1 MSSISFTK
9 VTKSNP
15 EEVCGI
21 CLQPSGTDF
30 VVHDGGKDNTKIH
43 PFDVKCLKTWFAEH
57 SDNPTCP
64 TCRAKVNTQSLFSW
78 KEKLVTELKNTSFIG
93 VTIGAGVAAFATV
106 GVAVLGSFVY
116 CLIAV
121 PTGNPV
127 TTGLKVGILA
137 SAVSMVWAHRR
148 GCFRQAYWDRL
159 AEQSGPIYPYP
170 SGYYGYY
177 LHS

>member
-78 KEKLVTELKNTSFIG
+78 KEKLVTELKNLSPIAMFIG
-93 VTIGAGVAAFATV
+93 ANIALVATT
-106 GVAVLGSFVY
+106 
-116 CLIAV
+116 LIF
-121 PTGNPV
+121 
-127 TTGLKVGILA
+127 GIAADSMGYSLCSEGEVKIVIVA
-137 SAVSMVWAHRR
+137 SAGLVVWAHRR
-148 GCFRQAYWDRL
+148 GICGMERA
-159 AEQSGPIYPYP
+159 AELNRM
-170 SGYYGYY
+170 GYYDVFSGQFIP
-177 LHS
+177 SS